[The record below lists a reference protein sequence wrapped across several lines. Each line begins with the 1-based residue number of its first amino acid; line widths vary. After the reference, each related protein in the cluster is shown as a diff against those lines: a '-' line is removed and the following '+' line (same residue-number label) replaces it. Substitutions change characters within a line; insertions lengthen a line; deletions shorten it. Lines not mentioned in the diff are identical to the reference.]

1 MGIQHALLCLAFI
14 GTSLTLCA
22 QNDTNWQDIEK
33 ALVNKKNLLAVR
45 DQVLQVQQRALQQND
60 QAAVARTY
68 YYLLSIA
75 DLTTEDTLYFKNGV
89 LLDSVLNNRQSPPL
103 LRAIAHVL
111 QAKRLDLFKS
121 RFFYRTNKSLF
132 KSYHPV
138 YNYSAMSREA
148 LDSVIIR
155 HYETALALSEPLN
168 IQDVSG
174 LLWISHDPLI
184 FLFKPAFTD
193 LIYAELLHNLQTAGN
208 ALKLYNAS
216 SWMQLSQDDFI
227 QSLDTASR
235 LTGVD
240 RPILYYYRKWIQYHQ
255 PHDPQAWYFIETLAR
270 KYIHTTL
277 QWDLAMPAVY
287 EQYLQNLLQSAY
299 TTVKAHAVY
308 QLCLLWNSQAD
319 NYNPTAPMPAGR
331 YRYGDRRFDS
341 VYRLH
346 YIKALTLFNAHEKL
360 LDSFPFMKNVLVK
373 MKAGIETQGMVIS
386 LYNKQLPHA
395 PIPVLL
401 KYKNASRIYTRLIR
415 LGYNQDILGNREK
428 QVASLLQLPVYREDT
443 QALPAMND
451 YQWHN
456 ALLKIDSLPP
466 GKYALLYNDSVIT
479 PGSTTIN
486 YLPFTV
492 SRLAVINNDRRV
504 FVLDRKTGFPLKG
517 ATVLFATVQRANAK
531 PNIYIW
537 SPASAKKVN
546 DDGYVLAP
554 ADKTHIRVFYE
565 HDSIEAT
572 INEADPGLP
581 EELYN
586 NDDYD
591 DLMEYYEDQTRLCI
605 FTDRAIY
612 RPGQKVHY
620 KGIFMTRN
628 PKTGEPLVLNWK
640 NLKFPFFQKL
650 YYKLL
655 RKLNNEKLEININ
668 DPFSRLA
675 DSLFILPNKYGSFAG
690 IFTIPKEAP
699 TGDWSIDA
707 PDLDMADD
715 NNGEFKVEEYKRPS
729 FELTLEK
736 PVKELRLGDSFTV
749 KAVARSFAG
758 ASLNRIKIKY
768 TVSADGSLPNA
779 GGHGSTYHKRIL
791 VQQEA
796 LTNDNGE
803 LLIAIHDTA
812 LQQYHLADSVRWNMA
827 YAIEATAID
836 GTGENH
842 EEKIVC
848 DLSSWPVMISLP
860 VDNML
865 DRNNLSPIYISTK
878 SAFAGPVKK
887 PVEVR
892 IYKRP
897 SYNKPNQSAIARFAT
912 DVWLYT
918 NEQLEQW
925 FGLTGV
931 EDAASD
937 DTGETLIFETT
948 LTAGTDNKLTLPA
961 GLLVSGYYRITVTC
975 RENGSITGETTRN
988 FSVFDKIAGET
999 PDQTGPFHYLK
1010 YNRVEPGKAIQ
1021 WITGHPGKEVFSIY
1035 HLAYYA
1041 KGNKGFAVKYNYD
1054 ILPQQKGLHE
1064 WKHLV
1069 PREAGGEAILTHL
1082 YILDNILYREEVR
1095 IFLTETIAAKPEI
1108 IIEQYRK
1115 KLTPGTKETFT
1126 VSIKTNNEN
1135 TAAELMTTM
1144 YDASLDKVEK
1154 HSWRPPGINRQ
1165 WRNLGSE
1172 WNYRISEEVSGY
1184 YYEDVMGDWN
1194 TYGGSNKAAPWWV
1207 NPMDHDT
1214 VLFQTGYFNRS
1225 NLHAALMG
1233 RLPGLSVMNTEG
1245 LNDVVVVGYGTVQ
1258 RSYSTAALVQIRG
1271 ANSLGNYANMPLI
1284 IIDGV
1289 VFEGDRS
1296 QLNVNSITDV
1306 MVLKGAE
1313 ATAIYGTRAAGG
1325 VLVISTKGPLQLN
1338 TPQEPTPPPVIR
1350 KNFSETAF
1358 FYPQVYAGSDGYY
1371 TIQFTLPES
1380 VTSWKWKMLAH
1391 TPQADFVYAER
1402 TLVSQLPLMVQPD
1415 MPRFLYQ
1422 GDRLVLKS
1430 RISNVD
1436 SLAVA
1441 GTLQC
1446 TIEDVVTGKDI
1457 TSQIVNNS
1465 QQPFSI
1471 APSANHTGSFTF
1483 TIPATLLHPLKI
1495 RVSAGT
1501 RSFSDGEEYIIPVLA
1516 KKMLINQQVPVALY
1530 NTSETTIRQPSLP
1543 ADAEPYG
1550 ISLYITPKPQA
1561 AMLYAL
1567 PYLATYPYKCAEQ
1580 TFNKLLAHCMAVNI
1594 MRTDTNAQRAMNQKI
1609 VNPVMPERLPD
1620 ELSEETM
1627 PWLQLNHA
1635 NAMRQNSLVK
1645 LLDSFESNRQV
1656 TKYIANL
1663 QEMQNGDGGMAWF
1676 EGGKSDPY
1684 ISAYILGGFGRLIKD
1699 HLLLPVKTTTAK
1711 FTTFTGSLLGYCDN
1725 LFKNDGFYNPLSYL
1739 YARSAWLQKYPLP
1752 DSLATRA
1759 DSLLKRYWQQVQQRN
1774 IGSQALLITATLRFY
1789 GKSAPLHQQAMEQL
1803 ESIRQ
1808 QAIRD
1813 DTNGIRWKD
1822 VADAD
1827 DLNIQTEEWTVKIA
1841 EAFEEANTEQVIVK
1855 GIIQWLL
1862 QTRRQHNWS
1871 TTKATA
1877 DAVSLLQRHQP
1888 AITGSTLP
1896 LQATIYNNSLQV
1908 HDNLFTGQPVAFSP
1922 LWGQPFPTVVTVKS
1936 MGTGTVTGGMNY
1948 YYFSAQPPVNETGN
1962 GVRVAKTLY
1971 RYNTA
1976 SSQWEEITGQT
1987 TLHIAEKV
1995 KTVLTINTPLQ
2006 LQYVFI
2012 DEKRAA
2018 ALEPVDALSGYEYS
2032 GGFSYYRSVRDAGY
2046 QFFAEKIPAGTSTIS
2061 YETTVAKEGS
2071 FTNGPAS
2078 LQCMYQPA
2086 IKTFSKTSS
2095 LTIHP

>member
-1 MGIQHALLCLAFI
+1 MGIQHTLLCLFFI
-14 GTSLTLCA
+14 CTSFTLCA
-22 QNDTNWQDIEK
+22 QNDINWQDIEK
-33 ALVNKKNLLAVR
+33 AIANKKNLLTVR

-60 QAAVARTY
+60 QAAVGRTW

-75 DLTTEDTLYFKNGV
+75 DLTNEDTLFFKHGV
-89 LLDSVLNNRQSPPL
+89 SLYSILNNRQSPPL
-103 LRAIAHVL
+103 LQAIAHML
-111 QAKRLDLFKS
+111 QANRLNLFKS

-138 YNYSAMSREA
+138 YNYSAMSRET
-148 LDSVIIR
+148 LDSVINL
-155 HYETALALSEPLN
+155 HYDAALAISEQLN

-174 LLWISHDPLI
+174 LLWISHDPLL
-184 FLFKPAFTD
+184 FLFKPGFTD
-193 LIYAELLHNLQTAGN
+193 LIYAELINNLQTTGYS
-208 ALKLYNAS
+208 LKPYDAS
-216 SWMQLSQDDFI
+216 SWMRLSQDDFI
-227 QSLDTASR
+227 QSLDTAS
-235 LTGVD
+235 GD
-240 RPILYYYRKWIQYHQ
+240 RPIFHYYRKWIQYHQ

-270 KYIHTTL
+270 KYIHTYL
-277 QWDLAMPAVY
+277 QQGMFMQKEY
-287 EQYLQNLLQSAY
+287 EQYLQNLLQSPF

-319 NYNPTAPMPAGR
+319 NYNPSAPIPTGR
-331 YRYGDRRFDS
+331 YRHDNPSFDTT
-341 VYRLH
+341 YRLH
-346 YIKALTLFNAHEKL
+346 YTKALALFNTHEKL
-360 LDSFPFMKNVLVK
+360 LDSFPFMKNILVK
-373 MKAGIETQGMVIS
+373 MKAAIETPGMVIS
-386 LYNKQLPHA
+386 LNNKQLPHE
-395 PIPVLL
+395 PILALL
-401 KYKNASRIYTRLIR
+401 KYRHVSRVYTRLIR
-415 LGYNQDILGNREK
+415 LRYNQDVLGNIET
-428 QVASLLQLPVYREDT
+428 QIASLLQMPVYREEA
-443 QALPAMND
+443 QALPAMDD

-456 ALLKIDSLPP
+456 TLLKIDSLPP
-466 GKYALLYNDSVIT
+466 GKYALLYDDSVIA
-479 PGSTTIN
+479 PGSIVTG
-486 YLPFTV
+486 YLPFIV

-504 FVLDRKTGFPLKG
+504 FVLDRKTGLPLKG
-517 ATVLFATVQRANAK
+517 ATVLFATVQRREAKANL
-531 PNIYIW
+531 YIW

-554 ADKTHIRVFYE
+554 ADKTSIRVFYE
-565 HDSIEAT
+565 HDSIGAT
-572 INEADPGLP
+572 INEADPDLP
-581 EELYN
+581 EELFN

-591 DLMEYYEDQTRLCI
+591 DLLEYYEDQTRLYI

-620 KGIFMTRN
+620 KGIFITRH
-628 PKTGEPLVLNWK
+628 PKTGDPLVLNWK
-640 NLKFPFFQKL
+640 NLKFPLFKKL

-655 RKLNNEKLEININ
+655 RKLNNEKLEIDIN
-668 DPFSRLA
+668 DPFGRIV

-690 IFTIPKEAP
+690 TFTIPKEAP

-707 PDLDMADD
+707 LEVDMADG
-715 NNGEFKVEEYKRPS
+715 NSGEFKVEEYKRPS

-768 TVSADGSLPNA
+768 TVSAGGSLPVTTGTNN
-779 GGHGSTYHKRIL
+779 TRYHNRTL

-796 LTNDNGE
+796 FTNDNGE
-803 LLIAIHDTA
+803 LLIVIHDTA
-812 LQQYHLADSVRWNMA
+812 LQQYHLADSIRWNIA
-827 YAIEATAID
+827 YTVKATAID

-848 DLSSWPVMISLP
+848 DLSSWPVIISLP

-865 DRNNLSPIYISTK
+865 DRSNLAPIYISTK

-897 SYNKPNQSAIARFAT
+897 SHSKPNRSAITMSTT

-918 NEQLEQW
+918 KEQLKQW
-925 FGLTGV
+925 FGLMDA
-931 EDAASD
+931 EDPASAV
-937 DTGETLIFETT
+937 TAEKLVFETT
-948 LTAGTDNKLTLPA
+948 LTAGTDDKLILPA
-961 GLLVSGYYRITVTC
+961 GLLVSGYYRIAVTC
-975 RENGSITGETTRN
+975 RENGHITGETTRH
-988 FSVFDKIAGET
+988 FSVFDKIAGEA
-999 PDQTGPFHYLK
+999 PDPTGSFHYLK
-1010 YNRVEPGKAIQ
+1010 YNRVEPGNNIQ

-1041 KGNKGFAVKYNYD
+1041 KSNKGLVVNYNYD
-1054 ILPQQKGLHE
+1054 IRPQQNGLYE
-1064 WKHLV
+1064 WKYLV
-1069 PREAGGEAILTHL
+1069 PKDAVGEAILTHL
-1082 YILDNILYREEVR
+1082 YILDNNLYRQEER
-1095 IFLTETIAAKPEI
+1095 IFLLETSTAKPEI

-1115 KLTPGTKETFT
+1115 KLTPGTKETFS

-1144 YDASLDKVEK
+1144 YDAALDKVEK
-1154 HSWRPPGINRQ
+1154 HNWTPPGFNRQ
-1165 WRNLGSE
+1165 RHNPGSE
-1172 WNYRISEEVSGY
+1172 WDYRITEEVSGY
-1184 YYEDVMGDWN
+1184 YRENVMGDFN
-1194 TYGGSNKAAPWWV
+1194 TSSRSGKALWWL
-1207 NPMDHDT
+1207 NPLDYKYDT
-1214 VLFQTGYFNRS
+1214 MQFSISGNN
-1225 NLHAALMG
+1225 NLNFALRG
-1233 RLPGLSVMNTEG
+1233 RIPGLSVMNTEG

-1271 ANSLGNYANMPLI
+1271 ANSLGSYANMPLI

-1313 ATAIYGTRAAGG
+1313 AATIYGARAADG
-1325 VLVISTKGPLQLN
+1325 VLVISTKGPLQL
-1338 TPQEPTPPPVIR
+1338 TPPETGPPPPVIR

-1358 FYPQVYAGSDGYY
+1358 FYPQVHAGTDGYY

-1380 VTSWKWKMLAH
+1380 VTAWKWKMLAH
-1391 TPQADFVYAER
+1391 TRQADFVYAER

-1430 RISNVD
+1430 RISNLD

-1446 TIEDVVTGKDI
+1446 TIEDVVTGQDI
-1457 TSQIVNNS
+1457 TSQIVNNR
-1465 QQPFSI
+1465 QQSFSI
-1471 APSANHTGSFTF
+1471 APSANNTGSFTL
-1483 TIPATLLHPLKI
+1483 TIPSTILHPLKI
-1495 RVSAGT
+1495 RISAGT
-1501 RSFSDGEEYIIPVLA
+1501 RTFSDGEEYIIPVLA
-1516 KKMLINQQVPVALY
+1516 KKILVSQQVPVVLH
-1530 NTSETTIRQPSLP
+1530 NTNETTINQPALP
-1543 ADAEPYG
+1543 ADADPYG

-1567 PYLATYPYKCAEQ
+1567 PYLATYPYNCAEQ
-1580 TFNKLLAHCMAVNI
+1580 TFNKMLAHCMAVNI
-1594 MRTDTNAQRAMNQKI
+1594 MRTDTNAQRAVKQKI
-1609 VNPVMPERLPD
+1609 VNPAMPEKLPD
-1620 ELSEETM
+1620 ELGEETM

-1635 NAMRQNSLVK
+1635 NAIRQNSLVK

-1656 TKYIANL
+1656 TKHLANL
-1663 QEMQNGDGGMAWF
+1663 REMQNGDGGMAWF

-1684 ISAYILGGFGRLIKD
+1684 ISAYILAGFGRLMKD
-1699 HLLLPVKTTTAK
+1699 HLLLPAKTTTAE
-1711 FTTFTGSLLGYCDN
+1711 FTRFTGSLLIYCDN
-1725 LFKNDGFYNPLSYL
+1725 LFKNGGLYNSLFYL
-1739 YARSAWLQKYPLP
+1739 YARSSWLQKYPLP
-1752 DSLATRA
+1752 DSLATRS
-1759 DSLLKRYWQQVQQRN
+1759 DSLLKSYWQKVQQSN
-1774 IGSQALLITATLRFY
+1774 IGTQALLITTTLRFY

-1808 QAIRD
+1808 LAIHD
-1813 DTNGIRWKD
+1813 DINGTRWKD

-1827 DLNIQTEEWTVKIA
+1827 DLNIQTEEWVVKIA
-1841 EAFEEANTEQVIVK
+1841 EAFEEANTEQTTAK

-1877 DAVSLLQRHQP
+1877 DAVSLLHRHQP
-1888 AITGSTLP
+1888 AITGSP
-1896 LQATIYNNSLQV
+1896 LQWQATVHNNVLQV
-1908 HDNLFTGQPVAFSP
+1908 QDNLFTGQPVAFSP
-1922 LWGQPFPTVVTVKS
+1922 LWGQSFPTGITVKS
-1936 MGTGTVTGGMNY
+1936 TGTGMASGGVNY
-1948 YYFSAQPPVNETGN
+1948 YYFSAQPPVNETGH

-1976 SSQWEEITGQT
+1976 IAQWEEITGLT

-2018 ALEPVDALSGYEYS
+2018 ALEPVDALSGYEY
-2032 GGFSYYRSVRDAGY
+2032 GGSFSYYRSVRDAGY
-2046 QFFAEKIPAGTSTIS
+2046 QFFAEKIPAGTTTIS

-2095 LTIHP
+2095 LTIQP